1 MENRACENIAGY
13 PITTESKKACVEQ
26 VLSWIGSGQRRK
38 YFVCA
43 NPHSLELARSDHLF
57 RKTIIN
63 ADLLT
68 PDGIG
73 IILASRIHGGCIRD
87 RVTGSD
93 IFMGLSDA
101 LNRKKGYR
109 YFFLGSTEKT
119 LALIRDKMRIEF
131 PNIEIAGTFS
141 PPFKPEF
148 TRAENREMVTAVNKA
163 QPHVLWVGMTAPK
176 QEKWIYQHKDQLD
189 VPFIGAVG
197 AVFDFFAGTKKRSG
211 QWFQDHGYEW
221 LPRLFREPQRV
232 WSRNFITFP
241 IFVFRNVLS
250 RLTGSAQKSWGAD
263 L

>member
-1 MENRACENIAGY
+1 MESRACENITGY

-26 VLSWIGSGQRRK
+26 VLCWITSGQRRK
-38 YFVCA
+38 YLVCA

-57 RKTIIN
+57 RKAIIN

-73 IILASRIHGGCIRD
+73 IVLASKIHGGCICG

-93 IFMGLSDA
+93 IFLGLSCA

-119 LALIRDKMRIEF
+119 LDRIRDRIILEF

-141 PPFKPEF
+141 PPFRAAF
-148 TRAENREMVTAVNKA
+148 TTEENGEMVEVVNKA
-163 QPHVLWVGMTAPK
+163 RPHVLWVGMTAPK
-176 QEKWIYQHKDQLD
+176 QEKWIYQHRDQLD
-189 VPFIGAVG
+189 VNFIGAIG
-197 AVFDFFAGTKKRSG
+197 AVFDFYAGTKKRSG

-221 LPRLFREPQRV
+221 FPRLFREPRRL
-232 WSRNFITFP
+232 WYRNFISFP
-241 IFVFRNVLS
+241 VFIFRNAIA
-250 RLTGSAQKSWGAD
+250 RLLGGT
-263 L
+263 